1 MKPVTTEVM
10 LAAVCDKSLSVLND
24 ANWYWTSA
32 TYGPRLNLIRT
43 FVNTYLMEDGT
54 PFTDKEGYK
63 TMVFMDEV
71 KNRDKRLQQTIRMGD
86 YKRIMGGCKRPLLRS
101 SLIPIPVINLLSIAW
116 MMCFMIAVRIMIIRF
131 L

>member
-1 MKPVTTEVM
+1 LFISVKPVTTEVM

-86 YKRIMGGCKRPLLRS
+86 YKRIDGGGANARS
-101 SLIPIPVINLLSIAW
+101 SDLLLYLYRLSTY
-116 MMCFMIAVRIMIIRF
+116 
-131 L
+131 